1 MRHIIAL
8 CIHCFPANATAD
20 SRKNQLKNL
29 LAEPCAVEIDISE
42 MHDHAEDF
50 MPIAITGFLPT
61 SMHYRQINAAVFRID
76 GKGSECGDYVRK
88 WFGDPKSFDGLKIR
102 KIVSESDA
110 NLAK

>member
-1 MRHIIAL
+1 
-8 CIHCFPANATAD
+8 
-20 SRKNQLKNL
+20 
-29 LAEPCAVEIDISE
+29 
-42 MHDHAEDF
+42 
-50 MPIAITGFLPT
+50 
-61 SMHYRQINAAVFRID
+61 MHYRQINAAVFRID